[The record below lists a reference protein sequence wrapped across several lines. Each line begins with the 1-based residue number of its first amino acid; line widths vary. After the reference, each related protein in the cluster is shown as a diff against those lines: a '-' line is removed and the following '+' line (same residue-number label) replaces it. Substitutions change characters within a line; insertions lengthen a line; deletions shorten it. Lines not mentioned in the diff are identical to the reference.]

1 MAQELKI
8 TLDLY
13 EGPLDL
19 LLDLIRRQKLDIYDI
34 PIAEVTAQY
43 LDYLHLMKE
52 MNVDVAS
59 EFLLIA
65 AQLIY
70 IKSRLLL
77 PLDPDALPEEE
88 EDPRAELVRRLL
100 EHEKFKNA
108 AEMLYQRELV
118 EKSTWT
124 RPGGLDIKGSEL
136 EPQVTATL
144 FDMLAVFRDVL
155 KRHEERPSIDIN
167 REEFTI
173 EEMATLILG
182 QLDTAPSGLPFMNL
196 MERFSTRKA
205 LITAF
210 LALLELARIRAIKI
224 GQKDAFGDIHL
235 RSNPKYERSQS
246 FSLA

>member
-1 MAQELKI
+1 MAEELKI
-8 TLDLY
+8 KLSLY

-34 PIAEVTAQY
+34 PIADVTSQY

-52 MNVDVAS
+52 MNVDTAS
-59 EFLLIA
+59 EFLVIA

-70 IKSRLLL
+70 IKSRMLL
-77 PLDPDALPEEE
+77 PPDPDRDLEEE

-118 EKSTWT
+118 EKSAWT
-124 RPGGLDIKGSEL
+124 RPGSLDVEQSEL
-136 EPQVTATL
+136 EPEVTATL

-155 KRHEERPSIDIN
+155 KRFEERPSLDVE
-167 REEFTI
+167 REEFSV
-173 EEMATLILG
+173 EEMAALML
-182 QLDTAPSGLPFMNL
+182 QRLDAAPSGLLFTKL

-210 LALLELARIRAIKI
+210 LALLELARIRAIQI

-235 RSNPKYERSQS
+235 RANPKHERSQS
-246 FSLA
+246 FSFA